1 MGWSS
6 GGVVR
11 QPACCVRS
19 PQAFTYLCAV
29 PTRQHSRMD
38 NTRMSRI
45 NRLIQ
50 KEVSDLFRQQTQA
63 LPGTL
68 VTVTSVTVSPDL
80 SIARVRLSIFPTE
93 RGEELLETI
102 RSNAR
107 AIRYDLGLR
116 VGKQLR
122 KLPELTFFIDDSLD
136 YLERIDELLGR

>member
-1 MGWSS
+1 
-6 GGVVR
+6 
-11 QPACCVRS
+11 
-19 PQAFTYLCAV
+19 
-29 PTRQHSRMD
+29 
-38 NTRMSRI
+38 MSRI

-63 LPGTL
+63 LPGTP
-68 VTVTSVTVSPDL
+68 VTVSPDL

>member
-1 MGWSS
+1 
-6 GGVVR
+6 
-11 QPACCVRS
+11 
-19 PQAFTYLCAV
+19 
-29 PTRQHSRMD
+29 MD

-93 RGEELLETI
+93 RGAELLETI